1 MNIWH
6 DISASRI
13 TPEDFIACIEISK
26 GGKNKY
32 ELDKE
37 TGMLILDRVLYTAT
51 HYPANYG
58 FIPRTYAGDGDP
70 LDVLVLCQE
79 SILPLTLVRCY
90 PIGVITM
97 LDQGKLDEK
106 IIAIPF
112 KDPTYNSYH
121 DVSELPSHIFT
132 EMSHFFT
139 VYKNL
144 EQKETMVDEVRGA
157 EDAKKVIQ
165 KCLNVIT
172 EKCVLFNFD
181 YALFNI
187 CPFGLSCRVEV
198 AALQDID
205 PGCESIIIFCKKVCC
220 CLSSRKESFK
230 YHVISVTFVIIEE
243 VEEFGDGSFSRFD
256 LQRSHL

>member
-1 MNIWH
+1 MSNIWH
-6 DISASRI
+6 DISPSRI
-13 TPEDFIACIEISK
+13 TAEDFIAVIEIEKGSK
-26 GGKNKY
+26 KKY

-37 TGMLILDRVLYTAT
+37 TGSLILDRILYTST

-58 FIPRTYAGDGDP
+58 LIPRTYADDNDP
-70 LDVLVLCQE
+70 LDVLVLCSEVIQ
-79 SILPLTLVRCY
+79 PLSLVRCY

-112 KDPTYNSYH
+112 KGPTYNSYH

-165 KCLNVIT
+165 KCLDQYI
-172 EKCVLFNFD
+172 EKF
-181 YALFNI
+181 
-187 CPFGLSCRVEV
+187 CR
-198 AALQDID
+198 
-205 PGCESIIIFCKKVCC
+205 
-220 CLSSRKESFK
+220 
-230 YHVISVTFVIIEE
+230 
-243 VEEFGDGSFSRFD
+243 
-256 LQRSHL
+256 